1 MKSAI
6 FTRRPLTVAED
17 PDGTDKY
24 VRFYTFILFNS
35 VLKKK
40 QLIKWW
46 KLNSLKSVRMATDW
60 KNKQTNKQKK
70 QNDLFESVSTFS
82 SGGSRRL
89 LLADSSWN
97 ENFYQLILLSEISE
111 R

>member
-40 QLIKWW
+40 QLIK
-46 KLNSLKSVRMATDW
+46 
-60 KNKQTNKQKK
+60 
-70 QNDLFESVSTFS
+70 
-82 SGGSRRL
+82 
-89 LLADSSWN
+89 
-97 ENFYQLILLSEISE
+97 
-111 R
+111 